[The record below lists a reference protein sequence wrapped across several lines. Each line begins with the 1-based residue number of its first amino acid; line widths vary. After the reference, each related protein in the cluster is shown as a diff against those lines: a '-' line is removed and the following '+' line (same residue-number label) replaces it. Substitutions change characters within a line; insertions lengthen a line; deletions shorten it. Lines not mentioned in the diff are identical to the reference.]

1 MSAQEALGDTA
12 RGEFDEASY
21 AAAADELDRAG
32 NRVFAER
39 RWVPA
44 FMFFVDVVAIETS
57 LYIGYL
63 LRQTLSAWWPVT
75 LPPSSYEGLIVGVLV
90 VPIVYYLVGLQP
102 GYGLGSIEQFR
113 RRLSVTVSVFGLL
126 LVWDYLA
133 QSGLWSRGTVL
144 ATFVVAVALMPLA
157 ASLARRLMIAKS
169 LWGVPVLLVGTGEQ
183 GVMLARILRA
193 EPVLGYRPIGYL
205 ERNAAD
211 QAKKAK
217 EVAGLP
223 VFGHVSEAARFKH
236 LARMAI
242 ITSPKSAPNG
252 FGHLVRDLP
261 FPRIIMFPELSQFP
275 SLWVTSRDIGG
286 ILALEL
292 PQNLLL
298 RRNRLIKQISD
309 YVLTIPLFFVSL
321 PVLAMAALCIKLT
334 SPGPIFFAQE
344 REGYGHR
351 GFRMWKLR
359 TMHRDAEHRLEDYL
373 AANPQYRW
381 EWDNHMKLKHDP
393 RIIPGI
399 GRALRKTSIDELPQ
413 LWDVLR
419 GKMSL
424 IGPRPFPHY
433 HLERFT
439 AQSCE
444 LRAHVRPGITGLWQ
458 IMARSD
464 AEIEAQEELDMYY
477 IRNWSLWLDL
487 YILVRTIPAV
497 LNQKGAQ

>member
-12 RGEFDEASY
+12 TRESDEASIRV
-21 AAAADELDRAG
+21 AAGKLDRAG
-32 NRVFAER
+32 YRVFAEH

-44 FMFFVDVVAIETS
+44 FIFLVDVVAIEVC

-63 LRQTLSAWWPVT
+63 LRQTLSAWWPVS
-75 LPPSSYEGLIVGVLV
+75 LPPSSYEGLIVGVLA
-90 VPIVYYLVGLQP
+90 VPIVFYLVGLHP

-113 RRLSVTVSVFGLL
+113 RRLTVTVSAFGLL

-133 QSGLWSRGTVL
+133 QSGLWSRGIIL
-144 ATFVVAVALMPLA
+144 ATFVVAVVLMPVV
-157 ASLARRLMIAKS
+157 ASLTRSFLIRKS
-169 LWGVPVLLVGTGEQ
+169 LWGAPVLLVGTGEQ
-183 GVMLARILRA
+183 GVMLARILRQ
-193 EPVLGYRPIGYL
+193 EQRLGYRPIGFL
-205 ERNAAD
+205 QRKPHDHAR
-211 QAKKAK
+211 QPR

-223 VFGHVSEAARFKH
+223 VFGHVSDAARFKH

-242 ITSPKSAPNG
+242 ITSPESAPNG
-252 FGHLVRDLP
+252 FGHMVRDLP

-309 YVLTIPLFFVSL
+309 YVLTIPLFLISL
-321 PVLAMAALCIKLT
+321 PVLALAALCIKLT
-334 SPGPIFFAQE
+334 SPGPIFFAQV
-344 REGYGHR
+344 REGCGHR
-351 GFRMWKLR
+351 SFRMWKLR
-359 TMHRDAEHRLEDYL
+359 TMHRDAEERLEGYL

-393 RIIPGI
+393 RIIPGV
-399 GRALRKTSIDELPQ
+399 GRWLRKTSIDELPQ

-419 GKMSL
+419 GEMSL

-433 HLERFT
+433 HLEKFT
-439 AQSCE
+439 AQSRE

-458 IMARSD
+458 IMARSTAD
-464 AEIEAQEELDMYY
+464 IEAQEELDMYY

-497 LNQKGAQ
+497 LKQKGAQ